1 MNEQTKPVSLCIYHT
16 SKNKTFCKTLLTIS
30 RNNLGNATLSIQP
43 ENENASSKLLSSN
56 IWNSHN

>member
-30 RNNLGNATLSIQP
+30 RNILGNATLSIQS
-43 ENENASSKLLSSN
+43 ENDMN
-56 IWNSHN
+56 I

>member
-1 MNEQTKPVSLCIYHT
+1 MNKQTKPVSLGIYHT

-43 ENENASSKLLSSN
+43 KNKNA
-56 IWNSHN
+56 